1 MELSRLP
8 FDLGHSR
15 QIATMTR
22 RANPST
28 AASDRP
34 LLRTS
39 LRLLTCQRSYA
50 TRTAA
55 VCPPA
60 PLPQRTGVPSSVP
73 PLPCSYSRAFG
84 DPALVTLARY
94 EPTGPGYPHG

>member
-34 LLRTS
+34 LLRAS
-39 LRLLTCQRSYA
+39 LRLLTSTTSA
-50 TRTAA
+50 TRTAS
-55 VCPPA
+55 VRPPA
-60 PLPQRTGVPSSVP
+60 PLPQRTGVTSSVP
-73 PLPCSYSRAFG
+73 PLPCSFSRAFR
-84 DPALVTLARY
+84 DPALVTLPRY
-94 EPTGPGYPHG
+94 ELTGSGYPHG